1 MFVSFK
7 IKSYNILI
15 KKTHLSTKCTKGS
28 FGVNC
33 SEECV
38 GYCRDNNLCN
48 HVTGLCDNGC
58 ASGWTGYMCDE
69 GWLFS
74 WN

>member
-1 MFVSFK
+1 MFVLFK
-7 IKSYNILI
+7 IKFYNILI
-15 KKTHLSTKCTKGS
+15 KKIYLLIECMKGS

-48 HVTGLCDNGC
+48 YVIGLCDNGC
-58 ASGWTGYMCDE
+58 VFGWIGYMCDE
-69 GWLFS
+69 G
-74 WN
+74 